1 MGRISKPMF
10 GTIARHNK
18 AVFGDLKY
26 GLIFTPFS
34 AVMKKLLEE
43 PQNKDLTK
51 FTDFLKAK
59 KAIPGPEKLEYYV
72 HSSPSEFEAEASPE
86 SDSSSESESSDGIV
100 SGDDED
106 DSTEWDVLD
115 GVIGDGTRYCIIT
128 MCGFLVMYLLYLLA
142 LELMPGLDM
151 S

>member
-72 HSSPSEFEAEASPE
+72 HSS
-86 SDSSSESESSDGIV
+86 SESAS
-100 SGDDED
+100 DDED
-106 DSTEWDVLD
+106 ASTEWDVLDDSAEWDILD
-115 GVIGDGTRYCIIT
+115 GVIGDGTRYCLIT
-128 MCGFLVMYLLYLLA
+128 MCGFLVMYLVYLL
-142 LELMPGLDM
+142 
-151 S
+151 